1 MKTTGVRPDEFA
13 ASTWPDSRAVRVAM
27 PANLHLPVLNG
38 AGIGPLD
45 RKAAS
50 ATEPGRVPRARRPAG
65 LQKRPQSEARAGST
79 RSTRS
84 SRAGIHQFQRP
95 KSVTSRGARREISE
109 AHDVSWQ
116 AALAYLEREACVV
129 RRGHAG

>member
-13 ASTWPDSRAVRVAM
+13 ASTCPDSRAVRVAM

-65 LQKRPQSEARAGST
+65 LQKATSVCSEGRCNAKHAFEP
-79 RSTRS
+79 
-84 SRAGIHQFQRP
+84 SRHPPVPA
-95 KSVTSRGARREISE
+95 TE
-109 AHDVSWQ
+109 
-116 AALAYLEREACVV
+116 ERDQ
-129 RRGHAG
+129 